1 MSSTEERNRA
11 IVEFQLIDQLAS
23 DTRVRLATV
32 EAAILEHQSAIDFL
46 DELKKTSGKM
56 ETLVQLGAGGYI
68 RGEIPVTG
76 TIEVNIGAGVVMRK
90 NIEEGEQVMHRRK
103 ETFERAR
110 EAYRQRLQEYLTR
123 AEQLRGVL
131 ERGR

>member
-1 MSSTEERNRA
+1 M
-11 IVEFQLIDQLAS
+11 VEQLAS

-56 ETLVQLGAGGYI
+56 ETLVPLGAGGYI
-68 RGEIPVTG
+68 RGEIPITG

-90 NIEEGEQVMHRRK
+90 NIDEGEQAINRRK
-103 ETFERAR
+103 EALERAR

-123 AEQLRGVL
+123 GEQLRSAL
-131 ERGR
+131 ERSR